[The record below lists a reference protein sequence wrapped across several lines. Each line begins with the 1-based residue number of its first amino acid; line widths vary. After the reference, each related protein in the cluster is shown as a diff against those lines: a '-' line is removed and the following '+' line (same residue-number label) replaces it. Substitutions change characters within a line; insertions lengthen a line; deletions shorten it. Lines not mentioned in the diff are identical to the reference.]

1 MANGDI
7 LRMNIYWSNWSSG
20 RFVKS
25 RCLLWTEHQCCC
37 GCKNSKPSFSTNKRP
52 IYIQNSI
59 RCTRDQCRHFE
70 YRYSQN
76 EHILIKLVIKMCV
89 KFRFLWTAAWPVSQ
103 TIFLHQFKTD
113 FYQAKFS
120 MYTRSK
126 SSWTMSIFSERLY
139 IDQWRHQD
147 E

>member
-1 MANGDI
+1 
-7 LRMNIYWSNWSSG
+7 
-20 RFVKS
+20 
-25 RCLLWTEHQCCC
+25 
-37 GCKNSKPSFSTNKRP
+37 
-52 IYIQNSI
+52 
-59 RCTRDQCRHFE
+59 
-70 YRYSQN
+70 
-76 EHILIKLVIKMCV
+76 MCV